1 MGAGFTL
8 LIPYEQLLLL
18 VMALFMFVGATR
30 GWYREFI
37 STIVLVALAAI
48 LIQPELA
55 TPIIRYIAG
64 FLRVLLAFVRSGF
77 SLDLSKL
84 AKVASDLELPF
95 DANNPYMFLILML
108 VGSVLLSY
116 GTTGGKKQVTAVS
129 HVLGGLLVLL
139 NGFLIVSLFKE
150 YVVGYLQ
157 RTSHGL
163 WAAGPPSAIS
173 VAVQGVPLNGLLGGS
188 AGTVVFILLGLMVA
202 VPLIGIATGRPIG
215 KR

>member
-18 VMALFMFVGATR
+18 VMALFMFVGAMR

-48 LIQPELA
+48 LIEPDLA
-55 TPIIRYIAG
+55 TPIIRYVAG
-64 FLRVLLAFVRSGF
+64 FLRILLAFVRSGF

-95 DANNPYMFLILML
+95 DANNPYMFLILVL
-108 VGSVLLSY
+108 VGFVILSY
-116 GTTGGKKQVTAVS
+116 STTGSSKVTALS
-129 HVLGGLLVLL
+129 HILGGLMGLL
-139 NGFLIVSLFKE
+139 NGFLAVSLFKE
-150 YVVGYLQ
+150 YVLGYFQ
-157 RTSHGL
+157 KSSPGL

-173 VAVQGVPLNGLLGGS
+173 IAVQGVPQDGLLGGS